1 MTMNIAE
8 KYSERRARLTDM
20 MDGDYCIVIKASS
33 SKPTS
38 ADGMYHYTPSRNLF
52 YLTGIDQGNST
63 LIMWRLKGRE
73 AKECLYISPYDEAY
87 AKWYGTVLTKEQA
100 QETSG
105 TEDIRFAGGE
115 DRFLDKL
122 VSRERLEK
130 FYFDWHSC
138 GMSGV
143 PGKRLQYVNKFKMV
157 YPGLAVQS
165 ISSRIFTL
173 RMIKDEAEIETMRE
187 AIELTRKGFEAAAKK
202 LAPGMNEREFEAEL
216 LYEWAKEGEKRPAFS
231 AIVAGGTRATCLH
244 YVSNDTDLSDG
255 ELLLVDHGAMKNLYC
270 ADITRT
276 IPVNGRYTAR
286 QRELMEMVLEI
297 QAKAMELL
305 RPGKLHREWN
315 DQVLEAYKEIMLR
328 RGEIKEPEEIT
339 KFYYH
344 GIGHHLGLDTHDE
357 SVSDIPIAPGM
368 VFTIEP
374 GFYSAEEG
382 IGIRIEDDVLVG
394 ETENTVLSEDFPRT
408 PDEIEA
414 LMAGK

>member
-1 MTMNIAE
+1 MAE
-8 KYSERRARLTDM
+8 KYSERRARLTDT

-52 YLTGIDQGNST
+52 YLSGIDQGNST

-73 AKECLYISPYDEAY
+73 AMECLYISPYDEAY

-100 QETSG
+100 QESSG
-105 TEDIRFAGGE
+105 IEDIRFAGGE
-115 DRFLDKL
+115 DKFLDKL

-130 FYFDWHSC
+130 FYFDWHNC

-143 PGKRLQYVNKFKMV
+143 PGKRLQYVNRFKMV

-165 ISSRIFTL
+165 ISNRIFSL
-173 RMIKDEAEIETMRE
+173 RMIKDEAEIETMKG
-187 AIELTRKGFEAAAKK
+187 AIELTRKGFEAAVKK

-216 LYEWAKEGEKRPAFS
+216 LYEWAKEGEKQPAFS
-231 AIVAGGTRATCLH
+231 AIVAGGNRATCLH
-244 YVSNDTDLSDG
+244 YVGNNADLSDG
-255 ELLLVDHGAMKNLYC
+255 ELLLIDHGAMKDLYC
-270 ADITRT
+270 ADISRT

-328 RGEIKEPEEIT
+328 RGEIKEPEDIT
-339 KFYYH
+339 NFYYH

-357 SVSDIPIAPGM
+357 NVSDIPIAPGM

-394 ETENTVLSEDFPRT
+394 ETENTVLSAGFPRT
-408 PDEIEA
+408 PDEIEV